1 VDYKETYDDSDTS
14 ITTYVPA
21 YDYIVS
27 IMRYSVMGA
36 FGGVVGGWV
45 EEPLR
50 INNKLNHT
58 SVYGLVRK
66 ITHKSFYYAF
76 SITPVA

>member
-1 VDYKETYDDSDTS
+1 MDYKETDDDSDTS

-36 FGGVVGGWV
+36 FGGVVGRV

-58 SVYGLVRK
+58 YVYGLVRK
-66 ITHKSFYYAF
+66 ITHKSFCYAF

>member
-36 FGGVVGGWV
+36 FGGVVGGWG
-45 EEPLR
+45 LGR
-50 INNKLNHT
+50 RT
-58 SVYGLVRK
+58 SEDK
-66 ITHKSFYYAF
+66 Q
-76 SITPVA
+76 